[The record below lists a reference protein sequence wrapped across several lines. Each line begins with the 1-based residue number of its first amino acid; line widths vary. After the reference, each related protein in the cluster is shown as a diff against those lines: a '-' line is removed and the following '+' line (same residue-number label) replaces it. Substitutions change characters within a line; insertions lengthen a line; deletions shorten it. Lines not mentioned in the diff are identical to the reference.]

1 MNVIRKMN
9 IKNKDI
15 DNKKTL
21 GQVADE
27 LIRDLRQLDAC
38 TEEEITSSWQSVVSR
53 TRHKR
58 NPAYWCSGIA
68 ACLLIG
74 FLTFLYYTRILTS
87 EEPAKWNLLRQT
99 CPAIQTPGNICLL
112 SNGKEKFLPGNARV
126 DFRTPGQIIVNDTI
140 VFPVT
145 PGQNQLIVPKGKR
158 GLLWLAD
165 GSRVDINAGSRVI
178 FPHVFNGRNR
188 EIALEGEACLDVSK
202 NRTHPFITHSPDFR
216 VKVLGTIFN
225 ISTSGTTACGE
236 VTLAEGAVEL
246 QTPKGKMKLSPGE
259 QALLEGPKMR
269 KQKVDVYPFL
279 CWKEGILLLNNRKI
293 PEIAAQLSEYFGQS
307 VLCDPAIQNI
317 ELGGKLSLQNDLAT
331 TLNILCN
338 VSGLRME
345 TQENSYRLSL
355 K

>member
-1 MNVIRKMN
+1 MNS
-9 IKNKDI
+9 KNKDI

-21 GQVADE
+21 SQMADE
-27 LIRDLRQLDAC
+27 LIGDFRQLDTC

-58 NPAYWCSGIA
+58 NLTYWYSGIA

-74 FLTFLYYTRILTS
+74 FLTFLHYTRTLTN
-87 EEPAKWNLLRQT
+87 EEPTKLSLLRQA
-99 CPAIQTPGNICLL
+99 CPAMQTPGNICLQ
-112 SNGKEKFLPGNARV
+112 SNGKDKFLPGNARV
-126 DFRTPGQIIVNDTI
+126 DFRTSGQIIVNDTI
-140 VFPVT
+140 VLPVT

-188 EIALEGEACLDVSK
+188 EIALEGEACLDISK
-202 NRTHPFITHSPDFR
+202 DHTHPFITHTPDFR
-216 VKVLGTIFN
+216 VKVFGTLFN
-225 ISTSGTTACGE
+225 VSTSGTSTCGE

-246 QTPKGKMKLSPGE
+246 QTQKGKMKLSPGE
-259 QALLEGPKMR
+259 QALLEGTTMR

-307 VLCDPAIQNI
+307 VYCDPAIQNL

-345 TQENSYRLSL
+345 TQGNSYRLSL